1 MDTDIVLLI
10 GFAAGV
16 ALLCRVAAVVFDKTP
31 LTAPIV
37 AVGLGIA
44 AGPSGLGFFQY
55 GVHSGHFI
63 ALLAELALALI
74 LFHDA
79 ARIDMRL
86 LRKNLGAPERL
97 LGPGLA
103 MTILLGFGLGALFLD
118 GLHLLEIA
126 LVAALL
132 APTDAALGQA
142 VVTQES
148 VPIRVRQALNVESG
162 LNDGLVVPVVAVL
175 MACAAG
181 TSDAGPYEWLIEGA
195 RVSGIG
201 AGVGVV
207 LGLLGAKLMDA
218 IYQAGWTKSGPRAE
232 AVAAIPIATYF
243 IAELFHGSGFLAAF
257 IAGLAMGS
265 TIKRLPRPTFH
276 LTEDIGDYLGLI
288 TWTFFGIAAVPF
300 AARCFGADT
309 ILYALASLTLVRMI
323 PVALAL
329 TGTGFRF
336 DTKLFIGWFGPR
348 GLATVVFAFAVLG
361 REDIAGA
368 ERIFGLAVW
377 TILLSVLLH
386 GLTSSSLAKRFGA
399 RCAARE
405 GGESVPSHV
414 AVETIVYPSP
424 KRGHPSD

>member
-1 MDTDIVLLI
+1 MDTDVVLLV

-16 ALLCRVAAVVFDKTP
+16 ALFCRIVARVFDRTP

-37 AVGLGIA
+37 AVALGIA
-44 AGPSGLGFFQY
+44 AGPSGFGLVQY
-55 GVHSGHFI
+55 GVHSGHLI
-63 ALLAELALALI
+63 TLLAELALALI

-103 MTILLGFGLGALFLD
+103 MTILLGFGVGALVLD
-118 GLHLLEIA
+118 GLLPVEIA
-126 LVAALL
+126 LVAALV

-148 VPIRVRQALNVESG
+148 VPVRVRQALNVESG
-162 LNDGLVVPVVAVL
+162 LNDGLVVPAVAVL
-175 MACAAG
+175 MACAEG
-181 TSDAGPYEWLIEGA
+181 TSDAGPYGWLIEGA

-201 AGVGVV
+201 AGVGVAA
-207 LGLLGAKLMDA
+207 GLLGAKLMDA
-218 IYQAGWTKSGPRAE
+218 IYLSGWTKAGPRAE

-243 IAELFHGSGFLAAF
+243 TAEILHGSGFLAAF
-257 IAGLAMGS
+257 VSGLAMGS
-265 TIKRLPRPTFH
+265 NIKRLPRPTFH
-276 LTEDIGDYLGLI
+276 LAEDIGDYFSLI

-300 AARCFGADT
+300 AVECFSADT

-323 PVALAL
+323 PVVLAL
-329 TGTGFRF
+329 TGTGFRL

-361 REDIAGA
+361 REDIAA
-368 ERIFGLAVW
+368 SERIFGLAVW
-377 TILLSVLLH
+377 TILLSVVLH
-386 GLTSSSLAKRFGA
+386 GLTSSALAQRFGA
-399 RCAARE
+399 RTAARE
-405 GGESVPSHV
+405 GGESIPSHV
-414 AVETIVYPSP
+414 TLETPIYPSP
-424 KRGHPSD
+424 KRGHHVN

>member
-1 MDTDIVLLI
+1 METDILLLV

-16 ALLCRVAAVVFDKTP
+16 ALLCRVAAAAFDRTA

-37 AVGLGIA
+37 AVALGAA
-44 AGPSGLGFFQY
+44 AGPSGFGWLSY
-55 GVHSGHFI
+55 SVHSGHFI

-79 ARIDMRL
+79 SRIDLRL

-97 LGPGLA
+97 LGPGLVL
-103 MTILLGFGLGALFLD
+103 TIVLGFGLGALMLG
-118 GLHLLEIA
+118 GLHILEIA
-126 LVAALL
+126 LLAALL

-142 VVTQES
+142 VVNQES
-148 VPIRVRQALNVESG
+148 VPMRVRQALNVESG

-201 AGVGVV
+201 VGVGVAA
-207 LGLLGAKLMDA
+207 GLLGAKLMDA
-218 IYQAGWTKSGPRAE
+218 IYRSGWTKAGPRAE
-232 AVAAIPIATYF
+232 AVAAIPVATYF
-243 IAELFHGSGFLAAF
+243 IAELLHGSGFLAAF
-257 IAGLAMGS
+257 MAGLAMGS

-276 LTEDIGDYLGLI
+276 LTEDIGDYFGLI

-300 AARCFGADT
+300 AMECFGADT

-329 TGTGFRF
+329 TGTGLRF

-361 REDIAGA
+361 RDDIAGA
-368 ERIFGLAVW
+368 ERIFGIAVW

-386 GLTSSSLAKRFGA
+386 GLTSNALAARFGA
-399 RCAARE
+399 RCAGRE
-405 GGESVPSHV
+405 GGESAPSHEAQEH
-414 AVETIVYPSP
+414 AVYLPP
-424 KRGHPSD
+424 KREHRTD